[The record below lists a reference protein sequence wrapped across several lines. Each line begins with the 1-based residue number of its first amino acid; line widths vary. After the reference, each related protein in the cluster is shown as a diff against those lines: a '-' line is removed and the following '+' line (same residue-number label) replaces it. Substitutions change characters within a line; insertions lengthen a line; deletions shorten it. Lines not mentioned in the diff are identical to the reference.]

1 MGLIKTINFYKIIF
15 FILIFIIIVSVI
27 SCSSISQPPV
37 EVDNYPPYI
46 LSDPVTT
53 AKVGEEYYYQID
65 AYDVEGDI
73 LFYSLEVAPTEMVID
88 ASSGM
93 ITWTPSLNQLGEQYV
108 EVKVSDNNIFETQ
121 SFVITVYKGDE
132 EGQITQ
138 ISFGSIELETTI
150 GSSIQVDLMVENVFH
165 LKGAS
170 ISFDFDATRLQYEYS
185 TEKQFII
192 NAFLLES
199 NIDNNKGEV
208 TIDIAGLGKDSY
220 ASGSGEIFT
229 MTFNAIS
236 PGDTVLGF
244 EETELRD
251 MKNKKIEHNV
261 GSECMIQIN

>member
-1 MGLIKTINFYKIIF
+1 MELIKKKNFYKIIF

-73 LFYSLEVAPTEMVID
+73 LFYSLEIAPDGMEIEKST
-88 ASSGM
+88 GM
-93 ITWTPSLNQLGEQYV
+93 ITWIPLLNQLGEQHV
-108 EVKVSDNNIFETQ
+108 EVKVSDNNLFETQ
-121 SFVITVYKGDE
+121 SFYITIYKGDE
-132 EGQITQ
+132 EGQITR
-138 ISFGSIELETTI
+138 ISFDPLELDTSI
-150 GSSIQVDLMVENVFH
+150 GSPIQINIMVENVFQ

-170 ISFDFDATRLQYEYS
+170 ISFDFDATRLQYESS
-185 TEKQFII
+185 TEKQFIP

-199 NIDNNKGEV
+199 NIDNSKGEV
-208 TIDIAGLGKDSY
+208 TIDIAGLGKNSY

-229 MTFNAIS
+229 MTFNPIS
-236 PGDTVLGF
+236 LGDAVF
-244 EETELRD
+244 SFKKTELRD
-251 MKNKKIEHNV
+251 IQNKKIEHNV
-261 GSECMIQIN
+261 GSDCIVHIN